1 MKSDH
6 EEIKGLLP
14 EYVRDFLSGTS
25 KSRVAF
31 HLKDC
36 PDCQEEVV
44 ILSGMVDSEAPDPG
58 ELFWATLPRKVKIA
72 VGSRKEGF
80 SPRYLFGG
88 LPAAA
93 VAALLLFA
101 VLSSPVKKTE
111 TGGQDLMF
119 TDPLTVSTIDYTD
132 ITERDIP
139 RISSRLTDDELYL
152 PHQNFTGRSYYREVA
167 SLSSR
172 EMDSLYEALEHESRA
187 GG

>member
-6 EEIKGLLP
+6 EEIRGLLP
-14 EYVRDFLSGTS
+14 EYIRNSLSGTT
-25 KSRVAF
+25 KSRVAS

-36 PDCQEEVV
+36 PDCQDEVV
-44 ILSGMVDSEAPDPG
+44 FLAEIAGSETPDPG

-72 VGSRKEGF
+72 VGNRRQGF
-80 SPRYLFGG
+80 TFKYLFGG

-101 VLSSPVKKTE
+101 VLSSPVRTTE

-119 TDPLTVSTIDYTD
+119 TDPLTVSTIDYAG
-132 ITERDIP
+132 ITEKDIP
-139 RISSRLTDDELYL
+139 QISSGLADDELYL

-172 EMDSLYEALEHESRA
+172 EIDSLYEALEQESRA